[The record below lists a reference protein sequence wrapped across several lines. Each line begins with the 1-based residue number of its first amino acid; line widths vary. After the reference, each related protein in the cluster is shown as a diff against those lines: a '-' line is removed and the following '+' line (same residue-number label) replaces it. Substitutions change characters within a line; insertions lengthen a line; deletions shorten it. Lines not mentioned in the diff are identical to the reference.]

1 MSLLNYFK
9 KAGTNTKLSN
19 ACDSM
24 KNDNSL
30 PTNISADELEKV
42 KESLK
47 VVEGLKCNRITY
59 SEKDK
64 QEVAKYAI
72 MSGAAASIRKFR
84 QKFPHLTESTVHPW
98 VKSYKKFLKEQK
110 KVNSANIAPR
120 VGKPRGRALLLEE
133 ELDTKMRSMLSSLR
147 LAGAGINIPV
157 VRGVLNGLI
166 RANPIKFGKY
176 VNFKVTRSWTR
187 SLYQRMNFSR

>member
-9 KAGTNTKLSN
+9 KAGTNSKLSN

-47 VVEGLKCNRITY
+47 VVEGLKYKRTTY

-72 MSGAAASIRKFR
+72 MSGATASIRKFR
-84 QKFPHLTESTVHPW
+84 
-98 VKSYKKFLKEQK
+98 
-110 KVNSANIAPR
+110 
-120 VGKPRGRALLLEE
+120 
-133 ELDTKMRSMLSSLR
+133 
-147 LAGAGINIPV
+147 
-157 VRGVLNGLI
+157 
-166 RANPIKFGKY
+166 
-176 VNFKVTRSWTR
+176 
-187 SLYQRMNFSR
+187 

>member
-9 KAGTNTKLSN
+9 KAGTNSKLSN

-42 KESLK
+42 KESSK
-47 VVEGLKCNRITY
+47 VVERLKYKRTTY
-59 SEKDK
+59 SEKNK
-64 QEVAKYAI
+64 QVAKYTI
-72 MSGAAASIRKFR
+72 MSGATASIRKFC
-84 QKFPHLTESTVHPW
+84 QKFPHLTESTVRPW
-98 VKSYKKFLKEQK
+98 VKSYKKSLKEQK

-120 VGKPRGRALLLEE
+120 VGKPRGRPLLLEE
-133 ELDTKMRSMLSSLR
+133 ELDTKMSSMLSSLR
-147 LAGAGINIPV
+147 LAGAGISIHV

-166 RANPIKFGKY
+166 RANLIKFGKY
-176 VNFKVTRSWTR
+176 VNFKVTR
-187 SLYQRMNFSR
+187 

>member
-9 KAGTNTKLSN
+9 KAGTNSKLSN

-47 VVEGLKCNRITY
+47 VVEGLKYKQTTY

-72 MSGAAASIRKFR
+72 MSGATASIRKFR

-98 VKSYKKFLKEQK
+98 VKSYKKSLKEQK
-110 KVNSANIAPR
+110 KVNSVNIAPR
-120 VGKPRGRALLLEE
+120 VGKPRGRPLLLEE
-133 ELDTKMRSMLSSLR
+133 ELDTKIRSMLSSLR
-147 LAGAGINIPV
+147 LAGAGINIHIIH
-157 VRGVLNGLI
+157 GVLNGLI
-166 RANPIKFGKY
+166 QANPIKFEKY

-187 SLYQRMNFSR
+187 SLCQ